1 MTIMRR
7 SDRQVTDPAEMESI
21 LRSSTLCHLA
31 MIDEGRPYIVPMNFG
46 YADGALY
53 LHSAPVGRKISILK
67 ENPEVCFSIVA
78 RHEIVE
84 NERACSWT
92 ARLSSVIGTGRA
104 RIVTEKREVE
114 KGLTVLMA
122 QYSDKTYD
130 FSGEDL
136 DGVVIIRVEIE
147 TLTGKSSETAKR

>member
-1 MTIMRR
+1 MRR
-7 SDRQVTDPAEMESI
+7 LDRKVTNPIELESI
-21 LRSSTLCHLA
+21 FRSSTLCHLA

-53 LHSAPVGRKISILK
+53 LHSAPVGRKISVLK